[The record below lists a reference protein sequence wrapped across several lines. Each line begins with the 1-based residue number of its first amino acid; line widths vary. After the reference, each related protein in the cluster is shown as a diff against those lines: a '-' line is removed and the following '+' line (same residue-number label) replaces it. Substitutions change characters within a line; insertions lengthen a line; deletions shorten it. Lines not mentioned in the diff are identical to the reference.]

1 METGS
6 TWHHGVRINTQACS
20 ENFQNSSV
28 SLRKN
33 PDLFFKWSLCTES
46 EMLCY
51 NLPTVTLCSAVV
63 WERKHRNVTSPFHYW
78 HYTLTTESESIA
90 LVGSI
95 QNERFLMSQLC
106 FPIFHPSPKCWR
118 VLLRPMLGL
127 SSRIQ
132 CSFCVRNCGR
142 QTNRN
147 VTVGRAKILQ
157 DSFKSQ
163 REKNLYLLSQH
174 EN

>member
-106 FPIFHPSPKCWR
+106 FPIFHPSPRWLKSVAEANVGSFFKNS
-118 VLLRPMLGL
+118 VLLLCKKLWKANKQERYC
-127 SSRIQ
+127 R
-132 CSFCVRNCGR
+132 
-142 QTNRN
+142 
-147 VTVGRAKILQ
+147 
-157 DSFKSQ
+157 
-163 REKNLYLLSQH
+163 
-174 EN
+174 